1 MAAPHKA
8 RPGGKGQRQKRQAER
23 VRIKIRRPQPQ
34 RGQRRAA
41 GQKEQRRALP
51 PHKQPQRIAKQRQR
65 RCNGHAVE
73 GDARVTTRRS
83 PRRSAKKRRHR
94 VEPAQQQRQAEVV
107 GAGDVIVVVGGEAA
121 VGQQLGQAF
130 VDNAEI
136 ADEHIGE
143 PLPQHK
149 QEHNVRRSQA
159 AVQRPEPPR
168 RQAVDGRAKPAQQ
181 RPQRARQHGRHPQ
194 RRGGVVGPGGAAG
207 RQQHKQQHAEGCI
220 KYAQQFHPHR
230 PRPRFPTDFCY
241 QYSKPARPRQVSLTP
256 PQAPWYV
263 MIASC
268 PNAKR

>member
-8 RPGGKGQRQKRQAER
+8 AQPAPPRQRQRAQAAKASAKNGQAER

-65 RCNGHAVE
+65 RRNGRAVE

-107 GAGDVIVVVGGEAA
+107 GAGDVIVVVSGEAA

-143 PLPQHK
+143 PLPQHE
-149 QEHNVRRSQA
+149 QEHKVRRSQA

-194 RRGGVVGPGGAAG
+194 RRGGRCWSRRRSRPPAAQAAA
-207 RQQHKQQHAEGCI
+207 RRRLHKTRA
-220 KYAQQFHPHR
+220 AV
-230 PRPRFPTDFCY
+230 
-241 QYSKPARPRQVSLTP
+241 SPAPAP
-256 PQAPWYV
+256 PPFSDKFLLPV
-263 MIASC
+263 
-268 PNAKR
+268 